1 MIDELETLRA
11 WVPMEEERDEGAA
24 RARAR
29 LRLDAHIAAAPAAVP
44 VRVRPRRRWWLV
56 AAPGALG
63 AAVGAAILISL
74 GSGVQEGQVAP
85 APASAAAA
93 LERAAV
99 AATRGP
105 APEPFPRPDQFFY
118 TRTQATYLDTAYPGG
133 GITVPSLDT
142 RTREAWISLGRN
154 GGERTI
160 ATKQRFPSPAARAA
174 WVKAGRFDLGQSDG
188 KSMTSLG
195 KTAYYLG
202 NERLSYVQL
211 LAFNQSGREPMSAC
225 APITSRARAA
235 ASTLR
240 SSPRSA
246 TRCASRP
253 RRRACARRCIAR
265 SRRSPA
271 SAISVASVTV
281 SAGRR
286 SGSNAP
292 ITAHDGSCS
301 SIPTRR
307 RCWRSAWSRWT
318 CRRISSASSRRGRS
332 RPTRS
337 TSDARSSTASVNAPE
352 AARRRSAPARRCRA
366 TAGHGRRRS
375 ATGAARR
382 RGGSR
387 RGCGPGPA

>member
-211 LAFNQSGREPMSAC
+211 LAFNQSGHELYERLRAHYQQGQGGGIDAEIFTQVGDALREQASP
-225 APITSRARAA
+225 PRLRAA
-235 ASTLR
+235 LYRALKEVPGVR
-240 SSPRSA
+240 YLGRVRDRLGRSA
-246 TRCASRP
+246 IGIQRTDHGTRRELLFDPDTSAMLAERVVTVDVP
-253 RRRACARRCIAR
+253 KDLVGLVPPGTVTADAVYERRAVVDRL
-265 SRRSPA
+265 
-271 SAISVASVTV
+271 
-281 SAGRR
+281 GQ
-286 SGSNAP
+286 
-292 ITAHDGSCS
+292 
-301 SIPTRR
+301 
-307 RCWRSAWSRWT
+307 
-318 CRRISSASSRRGRS
+318 
-332 RPTRS
+332 RP
-337 TSDARSSTASVNAPE
+337 
-352 AARRRSAPARRCRA
+352 
-366 TAGHGRRRS
+366 
-375 ATGAARR
+375 
-382 RGGSR
+382 
-387 RGCGPGPA
+387 